1 MGLFPHDNASTG
13 IGGILWFCSS
23 GDPPH
28 GPATATCYAG
38 SMSPV
43 RPRRLALLTLLAPL
57 LLGAEGKDPIRL
69 RFVFAAMDERERAS
83 LLDGVQRFN
92 EARLCVRVDPVP
104 YQWAGYGFHDSL
116 VRMLALEDP
125 SADIYRVDLPWIPE
139 LAHPGWLL
147 PLDPY
152 LDDQDRDAFVPVT
165 LEGGSYQ
172 GVTYGLPMS
181 LKGNLLFYRRDLLER
196 HELAPPAT
204 IAELDVQ
211 ARLLRREEGLPVGLA
226 LHHAYLYNDVLP
238 VLWASGGEVLSL
250 DGGQVLLDSPRN
262 QAALQ
267 ALVGLFGDDPWAP
280 VPLDWFAGLQGQP
293 YQAPYQAFAAGEVP
307 FLISWSQRWGALR
320 SEVPS
325 LEARV
330 GVAAIPGTDAQAG
343 SSNLGSYYL
352 AVSRFSEH
360 PDHAAD
366 FVRFMASAEQQRRR
380 IDLAGEVPAISAL
393 LEDAALLRTH
403 PGIAQMAPALT
414 RAGRRPPVPNEREVG
429 GILEQ
434 AFHDAVTGKSTATE
448 ALGAADDQ
456 LKEACEEPSAPSP
469 TPSSLFPE
477 ALPSDASWTRPL
489 WLALAVVLAV
499 LLPLGLLLWLRQRL
513 QLSVLTTLRDKLL
526 LFGSVTV
533 VILASTSAGVAGAIA
548 FRAQQ
553 RELAQQRGFFQ
564 DRMEEQA
571 ATLAKNLG
579 LALSLLGEAVADQ
592 GEERARATLMQL
604 LMASQFS
611 EDLLFAELLDAD
623 GALLLSDQ
631 DGLYLEGEA
640 RRAAPPQDLRQRA
653 SSGAI
658 STRLHALPGVTP
670 HLEVLVPLYQRGVR
684 TGSLRLGFS
693 RVRYLAQL
701 DETERRH
708 ERTLRQIARWS
719 LAACGA
725 LLLLGL
731 VAFTWFSRRLSRPIV
746 ALTRSAERIR
756 SGDLEVDVRPGSRDE
771 LGLLAETMAEMVQG
785 LRDRD
790 FIKDAFGRYLT
801 RELADQLTADP
812 AALQL
817 GGHQRQVTILMSD
830 LRGFSGLAERL
841 GPERMV
847 GLLNRYLG
855 AMTEVIHSHQ
865 GMINEFIGD
874 AILVLFGALQPR
886 PDDAARAI
894 RCALAMQRA
903 LDELNRQSQAED
915 LPRLAMGIGVNSGQ
929 VVAGN
934 IGSEQRVK
942 YGVVGTPVNLAGR
955 LESLTV
961 GSQVLVSAETADAS
975 RLELVSG
982 GPLSVEVKG
991 RAEPLCYYEVRGIRG
1006 EPELQLAPVGDDDG
1020 IAMELLA
1027 RVALLQGK
1035 RVAAEE
1041 REARTLRVGTQRIVM
1056 EGLSGVAPLDGV
1068 RLRLLLPPG
1077 RWSQPIYGKV
1087 LESGREGTELRT
1099 HVAITS
1105 AEPEDLAML
1114 RRLPDRD
1121 G

>member
-1 MGLFPHDNASTG
+1 
-13 IGGILWFCSS
+13 
-23 GDPPH
+23 
-28 GPATATCYAG
+28 
-38 SMSPV
+38 
-43 RPRRLALLTLLAPL
+43 
-57 LLGAEGKDPIRL
+57 
-69 RFVFAAMDERERAS
+69 
-83 LLDGVQRFN
+83 
-92 EARLCVRVDPVP
+92 
-104 YQWAGYGFHDSL
+104 
-116 VRMLALEDP
+116 
-125 SADIYRVDLPWIPE
+125 
-139 LAHPGWLL
+139 
-147 PLDPY
+147 
-152 LDDQDRDAFVPVT
+152 
-165 LEGGSYQ
+165 
-172 GVTYGLPMS
+172 
-181 LKGNLLFYRRDLLER
+181 
-196 HELAPPAT
+196 
-204 IAELDVQ
+204 
-211 ARLLRREEGLPVGLA
+211 
-226 LHHAYLYNDVLP
+226 
-238 VLWASGGEVLSL
+238 
-250 DGGQVLLDSPRN
+250 
-262 QAALQ
+262 
-267 ALVGLFGDDPWAP
+267 
-280 VPLDWFAGLQGQP
+280 
-293 YQAPYQAFAAGEVP
+293 
-307 FLISWSQRWGALR
+307 
-320 SEVPS
+320 
-325 LEARV
+325 
-330 GVAAIPGTDAQAG
+330 
-343 SSNLGSYYL
+343 
-352 AVSRFSEH
+352 
-360 PDHAAD
+360 
-366 FVRFMASAEQQRRR
+366 
-380 IDLAGEVPAISAL
+380 
-393 LEDAALLRTH
+393 
-403 PGIAQMAPALT
+403 
-414 RAGRRPPVPNEREVG
+414 
-429 GILEQ
+429 
-434 AFHDAVTGKSTATE
+434 
-448 ALGAADDQ
+448 
-456 LKEACEEPSAPSP
+456 
-469 TPSSLFPE
+469 
-477 ALPSDASWTRPL
+477 
-489 WLALAVVLAV
+489 
-499 LLPLGLLLWLRQRL
+499 
-513 QLSVLTTLRDKLL
+513 
-526 LFGSVTV
+526 
-533 VILASTSAGVAGAIA
+533 
-548 FRAQQ
+548 
-553 RELAQQRGFFQ
+553 
-564 DRMEEQA
+564 
-571 ATLAKNLG
+571 
-579 LALSLLGEAVADQ
+579 
-592 GEERARATLMQL
+592 
-604 LMASQFS
+604 
-611 EDLLFAELLDAD
+611 
-623 GALLLSDQ
+623 
-631 DGLYLEGEA
+631 
-640 RRAAPPQDLRQRA
+640 
-653 SSGAI
+653 
-658 STRLHALPGVTP
+658 
-670 HLEVLVPLYQRGVR
+670 
-684 TGSLRLGFS
+684 
-693 RVRYLAQL
+693 
-701 DETERRH
+701 
-708 ERTLRQIARWS
+708 
-719 LAACGA
+719 
-725 LLLLGL
+725 
-731 VAFTWFSRRLSRPIV
+731 
-746 ALTRSAERIR
+746 
-756 SGDLEVDVRPGSRDE
+756 VRPGSRDE